1 MSLLKRLRL
10 TTKATLATL
19 LLIVF
24 GIATVAIVTFFNLN
38 LQIQEDVI
46 ARQNQSLR
54 IAASVMQEQHPELEA
69 GIDGNGQVERLVM
82 PALPE
87 FGEEHGMID
96 RIGMMTG
103 ETVTVFA
110 WDADSRDFWRR
121 TTNIIKDDGSRAVGT
136 PLGRDGAVYR
146 AIMGGETF
154 NGEATILGNDY
165 YTIYEPIRSP
175 EGEIIG
181 ILYAGVLK
189 ERVEAIIADLS
200 VNFWIAGLVA
210 VGLSFGAALLLFRTL
225 LRPIPTL
232 TRVMTQLAADDTA
245 VAVPYRH
252 RLDEI
257 GDMAGALDV
266 FKDNIAARHRLETE
280 RSEAEAKAEAEKSAM
295 MHKMAADFDATI
307 GQIVESVSTAAEELQ
322 ASAQSMTS
330 ISEQT
335 NGKAA
340 TVASAAEQA
349 SANVETVAA
358 ASEELGSSISEI
370 SRQVH
375 AQAEHARSA
384 SEAAGESD
392 RVVQSLA
399 DKAETIGSVVKLIT
413 AIAEQTNLLALN
425 ATIEAARAGE
435 AGRGFAVVASEVKSL
450 AKQTAEAT
458 NEITGQIKAIQ
469 DETGSTVTAIR
480 KINERIAQVTEIATA
495 VSAAVEEQNAATT
508 EISRNAQQASTGAQ
522 EVTTAITEVTQ
533 AAQEAGSNSDH
544 VLGAARILSEQSGL
558 LSSKV
563 KSFLDQVRAA

>member
-307 GQIVESVSTAAEELQ
+307 GQIVESVSTAAEEVQ